1 MAPEDL
7 SPTTPD
13 RSLTERVA
21 DADRDRTVTLLREH
35 VVEGRLTLDEFSQ
48 RMGAAL
54 EAKTRGELDAVM
66 ADLPMTS
73 GVPTASPTTA
83 TPRKT
88 TRWHIAVMSG
98 HSTRGR
104 WRIGG
109 KTKAV
114 AVMGGCDMD
123 LRRAEI
129 EGPEVEITAFA
140 FWGGIDITV
149 PEGFDVELRGFSFMG
164 GRSLRLRDVP
174 IVPGSPRIIVRGFA
188 VMGGIEVKSRPNR
201 SAKQLGRSTSGMVQD
216 ALDAAAAY
224 TQDALNA
231 AADAAPDGPVDL
243 AALGRQIRRE
253 LHAQRH
259 AYKQAGRQQRR
270 GDSAAAAQPPV
281 PPAPP
286 AQPFSTPTPT
296 STPSST
302 ATPSPEPA
310 TFGASGDQAPL
321 PKIGTVTILFC
332 DMVNYA
338 GMTERLGDQAS
349 RRILHEHHRIV
360 RDAVA
365 RNGGREIKVQGDGF
379 MVAFG
384 GVAPAMR
391 CAIDTQR
398 ACRDHVSA
406 EGEKIA
412 VHIGIHTGDAVV
424 EDDDYLGHTVIVAS
438 RLADAATPG
447 EILVS
452 SLSEQL
458 VQGSGE
464 FSFDGH
470 RETRLKGMARA
481 QLSATL
487 TWAD

>member
-1 MAPEDL
+1 MVPEDQNPL
-7 SPTTPD
+7 APNGG
-13 RSLTERVA
+13 LTERVA

-35 VVEGRLTLDEFSQ
+35 VVEGRLTLDEFSE
-48 RMGAAL
+48 RMGSAL

-66 ADLPMTS
+66 TDLPTTGS
-73 GVPTASPTTA
+73 VPTASPTTA

-88 TRWHIAVMSG
+88 SRWHIAVMSG

-140 FWGGIDITV
+140 FWGGIEIIV

-174 IVPGSPRIIVRGFA
+174 IVRGSPRIIVRGFA

-201 SAKQLGRSTSGMVQD
+201 SSKQIGRSSSMVQD

-231 AADAAPDGPVDL
+231 AADATPDGPVDL

-259 AYKQAGRQQRR
+259 AYKHVDRRQRR
-270 GDSAAAAQPPV
+270 GDSAAAAG

-286 AQPFSTPTPT
+286 TPPAPPFSTSTST

-302 ATPSPEPA
+302 RTPSSEPA
-310 TFGASGDQAPL
+310 TFEALGDEP
-321 PKIGTVTILFC
+321 PPPNVGTVTILFC
-332 DMVNYA
+332 DMVDYA
-338 GMTERLGDQAS
+338 GMTERLGDNAS
-349 RRILHEHHRIV
+349 RRVLHEHHRIV
-360 RDAVA
+360 RDAVM

-398 ACRDHVSA
+398 ACRDHVTT

-438 RLADAATPG
+438 RLADAASPG

-487 TWAD
+487 NWAD